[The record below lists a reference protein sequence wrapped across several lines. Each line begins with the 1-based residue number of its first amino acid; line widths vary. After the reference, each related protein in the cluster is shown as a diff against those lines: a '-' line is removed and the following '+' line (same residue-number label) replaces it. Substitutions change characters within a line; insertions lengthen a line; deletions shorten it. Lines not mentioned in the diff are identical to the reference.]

1 MSTLYQKGRK
11 GRFGFDNLVIPESFD
26 ESLSYGEQILW
37 LFIHKQA
44 TLIAGENVTLTNNHD
59 GTFTISSEAGGSTYR
74 IDSVTPSAGYD
85 SAYALID
92 TETEQQCGVKIQI
105 PAAIPGPEGPEGP
118 QGPAGQDG
126 ADGTDGQD
134 GVGITSITFK
144 ESDPIGNNVYTI
156 TLTNGSTY
164 DITCPIG
171 PRGNGILSIV
181 YSGTDPQ
188 GGNVYTVNMT
198 DGSFY
203 TITAPKGDAGTSGQ
217 SGQDGVGIS
226 SITFKE
232 TDASGNNIY
241 TITLT
246 NSNTYDITCPI
257 GPQGQTGQT
266 GPAGQGVPTGGS
278 AGEVLTKASGTD
290 YDAQWLPPSGG
301 NQIDNAVRM
310 ILNTYYTSFTT
321 PISGLSIYTPNYSSL
336 YELALIAAL
345 FHNETDYRIIGESA
359 ISIPINMSV
368 NNSITISGTVDTK
381 FVSMSNLTITNI
393 LGSINKTGNI
403 VSLTRTG
410 TIYDGGLNG
419 SYTTPPT
426 IRVNVGIRFD
436 FIRTSSATPNSGNI
450 DMYIRPFSSTTGGNS
465 FTLPAGNYH
474 LIV

>member
-26 ESLSYGEQILW
+26 EALSYGEQILW

-44 TLIAGENVTLTNNHD
+44 TLIAGENVTITNNHD

-85 SAYALID
+85 AAYALID

-118 QGPAGQDG
+118 QGPAGE
-126 ADGTDGQD
+126 DGTDGQD

-144 ESDPIGNNVYTI
+144 ESDPVGNSVYTI

-171 PRGNGILSIV
+171 PRGNGILTIA

-188 GGNVYTVNMT
+188 GGNVYTITMT

-203 TITAPKGDAGTSGQ
+203 TITAPKGDAGSSGQ

-278 AGEVLTKASGTD
+278 TGDVLTKASGTD
-290 YDAQWLPPSGG
+290 FDTQWLPPSGG
-301 NQIDNAVRM
+301 SNQINNIVR
-310 ILNTYYTSFTT
+310 IGTGYYSSHSAAITGVTM
-321 PISGLSIYTPNYSSL
+321 YTPNYSI
-336 YELALIAAL
+336 YELSVLVAL
-345 FHNETDYRIIGESA
+345 FSGQTDYVINGEPN
-359 ISIPINMSV
+359 IYIPLNFEV
-368 NNSITISGTVDTK
+368 TANSITLLGGTETK
-381 FVSMSNLTITNI
+381 FASISQCSVNNI
-393 LGSINKTGNI
+393 LGSISKTGDI
-403 VSLTRTG
+403 VTLARTG
-410 TIYDGGLNG
+410 IIYDGGLNA

-426 IRVNVGIRFD
+426 IRMVVGVIFKFKKASGTGNVG
-436 FIRTSSATPNSGNI
+436 TI
-450 DMYIRPFSSTTGGNS
+450 DVYLKPFTTNNV
-465 FTLPAGNYH
+465 TLTAGNYH

>member
-26 ESLSYGEQILW
+26 EALSYGEQILW

-44 TLIAGENVTLTNNHD
+44 TLIAGENVTITNNHD

-74 IDSVTPSAGYD
+74 IDAVTPSAGYD
-85 SAYALID
+85 AAYALID

-118 QGPAGQDG
+118 QGPAGE
-126 ADGTDGQD
+126 DGTDGQD

-144 ESDPIGNNVYTI
+144 ESDPVGNNVYTI

-171 PRGNGILSIV
+171 PRGNGILTIA

-188 GGNVYTVNMT
+188 GGNVYTITMT

-203 TITAPKGDAGTSGQ
+203 TITAPKGAAGTSGQ

-278 AGEVLTKASGTD
+278 TGDVLTKASGTD
-290 YDAQWLPPSGG
+290 FDTQWLPPSGG
-301 NQIDNAVRM
+301 SNQINNIIQMFAG
-310 ILNTYYTSFTT
+310 YYTTNGNAMSGITVYTT
-321 PISGLSIYTPNYSSL
+321 NYALYTLSIL
-336 YELALIAAL
+336 AAL
-345 FHNETDYRIIGESA
+345 FNGQTDYNVIGEDG
-359 ISIPINMSV
+359 ISIPFNFEV
-368 NNSITISGTVDTK
+368 TANSISLMESTRFLRIGSVTVSDVLGT
-381 FVSMSNLTITNI
+381 NA
-393 LGSINKTGNI
+393 KTGTI
-403 VSLTRTG
+403 VTLNRTG
-410 TIYDGGLNG
+410 AIYDGGLNS

-426 IRVNVGIRFD
+426 LRMNVRVKFVFGKISGTGSTVGYIDVYLAPFTTNNV
-436 FIRTSSATPNSGNI
+436 
-450 DMYIRPFSSTTGGNS
+450 
-465 FTLPAGNYH
+465 TLTAGNYH